1 MSYMNLEQLGE
12 TRFSEVEW
20 VERTGSTNADLR
32 ERAEQGS
39 PEGIVLV
46 ADYQTQ
52 GRGRRDRKWESP
64 PKASLLVSL
73 LLRPNC
79 LPEEFAWLTHM
90 AGLAVADVCRETT
103 GAEARLKWPNDV
115 VVGDMKLAGVLAE
128 AVPEAP
134 RASGKK
140 LESTGR
146 GEKGKPLGSDES
158 GKLAVVLGIGVNV
171 SWPDAKSQP
180 SGFNNVPVS
189 LKALAERT
197 AAQSTAAQSGASQ
210 HAASQST
217 DVADNLPDPLP
228 SQLPDRSDL
237 LVKLLCNF
245 EQRYARVGQPDWSA
259 ELRAEAKQRSAT
271 LGRRISVAMTLPKGA
286 SPSLAQNEIQGIAE
300 DITAS
305 GSLLVA
311 ADATSEEPANQLEIT
326 AGDVVHLRSEAG

>member
-1 MSYMNLEQLGE
+1 MSYMNLAQLAK

-73 LLRPNC
+73 LLRPKC

-128 AVPEAP
+128 AVPEVP

-210 HAASQST
+210 HAVSQST

-228 SQLPDRSDL
+228 SQLPDRAEL
-237 LVKLLCNF
+237 LVNLLCNF

-271 LGRRISVAMTLPKGA
+271 LGRRISVAMTLPKDA

-311 ADATSEEPANQLEIT
+311 RDATSEEPVNQLEIT

>member
-1 MSYMNLEQLGE
+1 MSYMNLKQLRE

-46 ADYQTQ
+46 ADYQTH

-64 PKASLLVSL
+64 PKASLLLSL
-73 LLRPNC
+73 LLRPKC
-79 LPEEFAWLTHM
+79 PPEEFAWLTHM

-103 GAEARLKWPNDV
+103 GAEALLKWPNDV
-115 VVGDMKLAGVLAE
+115 VVDDMKLAGVLAE
-128 AVPEAP
+128 AVPEA
-134 RASGKK
+134 
-140 LESTGR
+140 
-146 GEKGKPLGSDES
+146 
-158 GKLAVVLGIGVNV
+158 VVLGIGLNV

-180 SGFNNVPVS
+180 PGFNNVPVS

-197 AAQSTAAQSGASQ
+197 AARSDASAA
-210 HAASQST
+210 
-217 DVADNLPDPLP
+217 DMP
-228 SQLPDRSDL
+228 SQLPDRAEL

-271 LGRRISVAMTLPKGA
+271 LGRRVSVAMTLPKGA

-300 DITAS
+300 DITVS

-311 ADATSEEPANQLEIT
+311 TDATSEEPANQLEIT

>member
-1 MSYMNLEQLGE
+1 MNLEQLGE

-73 LLRPNC
+73 LLRPKC

-115 VVGDMKLAGVLAE
+115 VVEDMKLAGVLAE
-128 AVPEAP
+128 AVPEA
-134 RASGKK
+134 
-140 LESTGR
+140 
-146 GEKGKPLGSDES
+146 
-158 GKLAVVLGIGVNV
+158 VILGIGLNV
-171 SWPDAKSQP
+171 LWPDANSQP
-180 SGFNNVPVS
+180 QGFNNAPVS

-197 AAQSTAAQSGASQ
+197 AAQSSN
-210 HAASQST
+210 SQST
-217 DVADNLPDPLP
+217 ASAADMPNQLSD
-228 SQLPDRSDL
+228 QLPDRAEL

-271 LGRRISVAMTLPKGA
+271 LGRRVSVAITLPKET
-286 SPSLAQNEIQGIAE
+286 SPSVAQNEIQGTAQ
-300 DITAS
+300 DITPS

-311 ADATSEEPANQLEIT
+311 ANAASEEPAKQFEIT
-326 AGDVVHLRSEAG
+326 AGDVVHLRSAVPEES

>member
-1 MSYMNLEQLGE
+1 MNLKQLRK

-32 ERAEQGS
+32 ERAGQGS

-64 PKASLLVSL
+64 PKASLLLSL
-73 LLRPNC
+73 LLRPKC
-79 LPEEFAWLTHM
+79 PPEEFAWLTQM

-115 VVGDMKLAGVLAE
+115 VVDDMKLAGVLAE
-128 AVPEAP
+128 VVPEVSMSSE
-134 RASGKK
+134 REF
-140 LESTGR
+140 ESIGR
-146 GEKGKPLGSDES
+146 GEKGESIGSDES
-158 GKLAVVLGIGVNV
+158 GNLAVVLGIGVNV
-171 SWPDAKSQP
+171 LWPDAKSQP
-180 SGFNNVPVS
+180 LGFNNVPVS

-197 AAQSTAAQSGASQ
+197 VAQSGASQ
-210 HAASQST
+210 STVSQNTTS
-217 DVADNLPDPLP
+217 VDNLPNQQP
-228 SQLPDRSDL
+228 SQLPDRVDL

-245 EQRYARVGQPDWSA
+245 ERRYSRVGQPDWSA

-271 LGRRISVAMTLPKGA
+271 LGRRVSVAMTLPRGD
-286 SPSLAQNEIQGIAE
+286 SPSLAQKEIRGVAE
-300 DITAS
+300 DITPS

-311 ADATSEEPANQLEIT
+311 TDATSEEPANQFEIT
-326 AGDVVHLRSEAG
+326 AGDVVHLRSEAS

>member
-1 MSYMNLEQLGE
+1 MNLKQLRE

-46 ADYQTQ
+46 ADYQTH

-64 PKASLLVSL
+64 PKASLLLSL
-73 LLRPNC
+73 LLRPKC
-79 LPEEFAWLTHM
+79 PPEEFAWLTHM

-103 GAEARLKWPNDV
+103 GAEALLKWPNDV
-115 VVGDMKLAGVLAE
+115 VVDDMKLAGVLAE
-128 AVPEAP
+128 AVPEA
-134 RASGKK
+134 
-140 LESTGR
+140 
-146 GEKGKPLGSDES
+146 
-158 GKLAVVLGIGVNV
+158 VVLGIGLNV

-180 SGFNNVPVS
+180 PGFNNVPVS

-197 AAQSTAAQSGASQ
+197 AARSDASAA
-210 HAASQST
+210 
-217 DVADNLPDPLP
+217 DMP
-228 SQLPDRSDL
+228 SQLPDRAEL

-271 LGRRISVAMTLPKGA
+271 LGRRVSVAMTLPKGA

-300 DITAS
+300 DITVS

-311 ADATSEEPANQLEIT
+311 TDATSEEPANQLEIT

>member
-1 MSYMNLEQLGE
+1 MANMNLKQLGE

-64 PKASLLVSL
+64 PKASLLMSM
-73 LLRPNC
+73 LLRPKC
-79 LPEEFAWLTHM
+79 PPEEFAWLTPM

-115 VVGDMKLAGVLAE
+115 VVDDMKLAGVLAE
-128 AVPEAP
+128 TAHE
-134 RASGKK
+134 
-140 LESTGR
+140 
-146 GEKGKPLGSDES
+146 
-158 GKLAVVLGIGVNV
+158 AVVLGIGVNV
-171 SWPDAKSQP
+171 LWPDAKSQSP
-180 SGFNNVPVS
+180 GFNNVPVS
-189 LKALAERT
+189 LKALVERG
-197 AAQSTAAQSGASQ
+197 AAQGGASQ
-210 HAASQST
+210 NTDSQSPASEST
-217 DVADNLPDPLP
+217 DSAAELP
-228 SQLPDRSDL
+228 SHLPNRADL
-237 LVKLLCNF
+237 LVKLLCNI

-271 LGRRISVAMTLPKGA
+271 LGRRVSVAMTLPTGDSAKV
-286 SPSLAQNEIQGIAE
+286 AQNEIRGIAE
-300 DITAS
+300 DITPS

-311 ADATSEEPANQLEIT
+311 ADATPEEPAHQLEVS
-326 AGDVVHLRSEAG
+326 AGDVVHLRSEAS

>member
-1 MSYMNLEQLGE
+1 MNLAQLAK

-115 VVGDMKLAGVLAE
+115 VVDDMKLAGVLAE
-128 AVPEAP
+128 AVPEVP

-197 AAQSTAAQSGASQ
+197 AARSDASAA
-210 HAASQST
+210 
-217 DVADNLPDPLP
+217 DLP

-300 DITAS
+300 DITPS

-311 ADATSEEPANQLEIT
+311 TDATSEEPANQLEIT

>member
-1 MSYMNLEQLGE
+1 MSYMNLKQLRE

-46 ADYQTQ
+46 ADYQTH

-64 PKASLLVSL
+64 PKASLLLSL
-73 LLRPNC
+73 LLRPKC
-79 LPEEFAWLTHM
+79 PPEEFAWLTHM

-103 GAEARLKWPNDV
+103 GAEALLKWPNDV
-115 VVGDMKLAGVLAE
+115 MVDDMKLAGILAE
-128 AVPEAP
+128 AVPEA
-134 RASGKK
+134 
-140 LESTGR
+140 
-146 GEKGKPLGSDES
+146 
-158 GKLAVVLGIGVNV
+158 VVLGIGLNV

-197 AAQSTAAQSGASQ
+197 AARSDASAA
-210 HAASQST
+210 
-217 DVADNLPDPLP
+217 DLP
-228 SQLPDRSDL
+228 SQLPDRAEL

-271 LGRRISVAMTLPKGA
+271 LGRRVSVAMTLPKGA

-311 ADATSEEPANQLEIT
+311 TDATSEEPANQLEIT
-326 AGDVVHLRSEAG
+326 AGDVLHLRSEAG

>member
-1 MSYMNLEQLGE
+1 MNLKQLGE
-12 TRFSEVEW
+12 TRFSQVEW

-46 ADYQTQ
+46 TDYQTQ

-73 LLRPNC
+73 LLRPKC
-79 LPEEFAWLTHM
+79 QPEEVGWLTHM
-90 AGLAVADVCRETT
+90 AGLAVADVCQETT

-115 VVGDMKLAGVLAE
+115 VVDDMKLAGVLAE
-128 AVPEAP
+128 VVPE
-134 RASGKK
+134 
-140 LESTGR
+140 
-146 GEKGKPLGSDES
+146 
-158 GKLAVVLGIGVNV
+158 AVVLGIGVNV
-171 SWPDAKSQP
+171 LWPDANSQP
-180 SGFNNVPVS
+180 PGFNNVPVS

-210 HAASQST
+210 HTASQST
-217 DVADNLPDPLP
+217 AAADNLPDPLP

-237 LVKLLCNF
+237 LVKLLCNM

-271 LGRRISVAMTLPKGA
+271 LGRRVSVAMTLPKGA
-286 SPSLAQNEIQGIAE
+286 SLSLAQNEIQGIAK
-300 DITAS
+300 DITPN

-311 ADATSEEPANQLEIT
+311 VDATSEEPASQIEIT
-326 AGDVVHLRSEAG
+326 AGDVVHLRPEAS

>member
-1 MSYMNLEQLGE
+1 MSYMNLKQLGE
-12 TRFSEVEW
+12 TRFSQVEW

-46 ADYQTQ
+46 ADYQTH

-73 LLRPNC
+73 LLRPKC
-79 LPEEFAWLTHM
+79 QPEEFAWLTHM
-90 AGLAVADVCRETT
+90 AGLAVADVCQETT

-115 VVGDMKLAGVLAE
+115 VVDDMKLAGILAE
-128 AVPEAP
+128 AVPEIP
-134 RASGKK
+134 SASEEKF
-140 LESTGR
+140 ESIGR
-146 GEKGKPLGSDES
+146 GEKGKSIDSDES
-158 GKLAVVLGIGVNV
+158 GNLAVVLGIGVNV
-171 SWPDAKSQP
+171 LWPDANSQP
-180 SGFNNVPVS
+180 PGFNNVPVS

-210 HAASQST
+210 HTASQST
-217 DVADNLPDPLP
+217 DAADNLPDPLP

-237 LVKLLCNF
+237 LVKLLCNM

-259 ELRAEAKQRSAT
+259 ELRTEVKQRSAT
-271 LGRRISVAMTLPKGA
+271 LGRRVSVAMTLPKGA
-286 SPSLAQNEIQGIAE
+286 SLSLAQNKIQGIAK

-311 ADATSEEPANQLEIT
+311 ADATSEEPASQLEIT
-326 AGDVVHLRSEAG
+326 AGDVVHLRPEAS